1 MKTKPGVNL
10 LRICLYGQPIGT
22 LTRLPSNQYHFTF
35 DEEYI
40 HNPSRPTLSLSFKD
54 PMGNLITQTKMTHLR
69 LPPFFSNLLPEGPL
83 RELLAR
89 RAHLDPDHEFSLL
102 WALGQDLPGA
112 ITVQPVNQELLPPLI
127 EREKVTSETK
137 KKPLLRFSL
146 AGIQLKFSA
155 VEKVGKGLTIPANG
169 IGGKWIVKLPHAAY
183 PGVPE
188 NEYTMM
194 ELARRMGIE
203 VPKTALV
210 PIEEI
215 EGLPSELKF
224 YGQQA
229 FAIQRFD
236 RSANSEEKIH
246 IEDLAQVF
254 SVYPEQKYTTVN
266 YRTIAAFLWK
276 ETKEAG
282 IVEFLKRFVFNVL
295 IGNGDMHLK
304 NWSLIYR
311 QKNRAR
317 ALSCFRFPLNTL
329 LYPRGEAGFKLH

>member
-1 MKTKPGVNL
+1 
-10 LRICLYGQPIGT
+10 
-22 LTRLPSNQYHFTF
+22 
-35 DEEYI
+35 
-40 HNPSRPTLSLSFKD
+40 
-54 PMGNLITQTKMTHLR
+54 
-69 LPPFFSNLLPEGPL
+69 
-83 RELLAR
+83 
-89 RAHLDPDHEFSLL
+89 
-102 WALGQDLPGA
+102 
-112 ITVQPVNQELLPPLI
+112 
-127 EREKVTSETK
+127 
-137 KKPLLRFSL
+137 
-146 AGIQLKFSA
+146 
-155 VEKVGKGLTIPANG
+155 
-169 IGGKWIVKLPHAAY
+169 
-183 PGVPE
+183 
-188 NEYTMM
+188 
-194 ELARRMGIE
+194 MGIE

-311 QKNRAR
+311 QKNRAELSPAYDFLSTLSYIPEER
-317 ALSCFRFPLNTL
+317 LALNFIDDNDFRLSLGQFKRFAAKAQLPEKLVIDTVQETVEVFAKAWKTADDLPLPEEVRKAISNHLKSLPFVSTFS
-329 LYPRGEAGFKLH
+329 G